1 MPHQLHACGM
11 RWIGV
16 AIVGF
21 WLALFAC
28 APAWSETHA
37 LLVGVSDY
45 PGLPKARRLSGPR
58 NDVLLLRDMMRA
70 SGMVDRQIHLLADG
84 VDGAELP
91 TRSRIMEKFSLL
103 SRTVKA
109 GDWVVV
115 YLAGHGT
122 QQPDGTGLE
131 PDGLDEVFLPYD
143 IGRWEKGM
151 NSVRNS
157 LVDKDIGAELGKLTA
172 RGARVWAIFDTCHA
186 GDMAK
191 SVAPNG
197 KAQVLRRILPFELG
211 ITLPEEPPAAAASQ
225 QQAAMV
231 KQRNDDVRK
240 GRLVLFYAS
249 QPDEPAPEELES
261 PGRESQKNNQSWHG
275 VFSYRLAQAMK
286 KQPRGSFAE
295 WAKAVKLRY
304 QEERRPFPHPYFVG
318 ELDQAPFP
326 ETVR

>member
-1 MPHQLHACGM
+1 
-11 RWIGV
+11 
-16 AIVGF
+16 
-21 WLALFAC
+21 LAYV
-28 APAWSETHA
+28 PARSETHA

-45 PGLPKARRLSGPR
+45 PGLPKARRLAGPR

-70 SGMVDRQIHLLADG
+70 SGMAEHRIHLLADG
-84 VDGAELP
+84 VAGIELP
-91 TRSRIMEKFSLL
+91 TRGRILEKFSLL
-103 SRTVKA
+103 SRTVKT

-122 QQPDGTGLE
+122 QQPDASGLE

-157 LVDKDIGAELGKLTA
+157 LVDKDIGTELGKLTA
-172 RGARVWAIFDTCHA
+172 TGARVWAIFDTCHA

-191 SVAPNG
+191 GAAPNG
-197 KAQVLRRILPFELG
+197 KAQVWRRVLPFELG
-211 ITLPEEPPAAAASQ
+211 IMLPEEPPAAAASQ
-225 QQAAMV
+225 QQATMV
-231 KQRNDDVRK
+231 RQRNEDVRK

-249 QPDEPAPEELES
+249 RPDEPAPEELES
-261 PGRESQKNNQSWHG
+261 AGQQSQKGNQSWHG

-286 KQPRGSFAE
+286 KQPRGSFAD
-295 WAKAVKLRY
+295 WAKAVQLRY

-318 ELDQAPFP
+318 ELDQGPFP
-326 ETVR
+326 EKVR